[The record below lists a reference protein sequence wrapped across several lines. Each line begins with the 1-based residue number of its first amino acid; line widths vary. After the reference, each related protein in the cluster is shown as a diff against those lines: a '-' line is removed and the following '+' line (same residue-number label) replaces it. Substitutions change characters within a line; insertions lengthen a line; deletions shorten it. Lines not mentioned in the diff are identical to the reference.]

1 MLYHEDILGRIK
13 TDHVSF
19 ILLNNAASCEEY
31 TMMKELDICCSN

>member
-19 ILLNNAASCEEY
+19 ILLNGAACEEN
-31 TMMKELDICCSN
+31 TMMKELDICCSY